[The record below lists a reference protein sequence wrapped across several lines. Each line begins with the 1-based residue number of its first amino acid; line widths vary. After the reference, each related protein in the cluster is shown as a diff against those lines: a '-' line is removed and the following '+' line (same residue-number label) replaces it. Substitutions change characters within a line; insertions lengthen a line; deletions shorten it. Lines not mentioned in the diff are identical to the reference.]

1 MRKEDFLKRLEQKLV
16 MDEPEKE
23 EVLRYYAEYI
33 DEAGPENEEKVIEE
47 IGSPEEVGKRL
58 SAEFSETGAADDGS
72 WTVDFDEMIRNF
84 SSAVERFAKKA
95 WESAGN
101 AVNAFGDRLGEEWK
115 KSEPARNDVAADWNR
130 TMEEV
135 KKTTDKVLQETRET
149 AKKGMDE
156 ARKAFASLR
165 DILEDATVPYE
176 FAEFDLPPFHRVK
189 VFVKNCPVTLHP
201 SVDGKYGADVRLY
214 LRREDEVSVT
224 VEDDTL
230 IIHSTA
236 SSGVGR
242 MSGST
247 TGFGGQAAELY
258 LPEGVYESVEVTTT
272 NARIDAAGLK
282 LADAEVKMK
291 TGNAKIKLVNC
302 RFGGSLQAETG
313 NAAIEA
319 EEVTVPAAVL
329 YTVNAPI
336 HVTGGAIDAL
346 NAETSNGAVNVT
358 KCAVSSKLTA
368 ETANGPVRLKLTE
381 SAEAYRVTADTS
393 NAAVFVDG
401 RRMGSH
407 YEAPGRIPVKVN
419 TGNSRVELSFAEPE
433 PEGPEEDTQTE
444 E

>member
-1 MRKEDFLKRLEQKLV
+1 MRKEVFLKRLEQHLV

-23 EVLRYYAEYI
+23 EVLRYYSEYI
-33 DEAGPENEEKVIEE
+33 EEAGPDNEEKVIEE
-47 IGSPEEVGKRL
+47 IGSPEEVGTRL
-58 SAEFSETGAADDGS
+58 SAEFREEGKGDDGT
-72 WTVDFDEMIRNF
+72 WAVDFDEMIRDF
-84 SSAVERFAKKA
+84 SASVEKFAKKA
-95 WESAGN
+95 WETAGN

-115 KSEPARNDVAADWNR
+115 KSEPARSDAASDWNR
-130 TMEEV
+130 TMQEV
-135 KKTTDKVLQETRET
+135 KKTTEKVLQGTKET

-189 VFVKNCPVTLHP
+189 VFVKNCPVVLHP

-230 IIHSTA
+230 IVHSTA
-236 SSGVGR
+236 SSGIGR
-242 MSGST
+242 MTGSA
-247 TGFGGQAAELY
+247 TGFGGQAAEIY
-258 LPEGVYESVEVTTT
+258 LPEGVYEAVEITTT
-272 NARIDAAGLK
+272 NARIDAAGLR
-282 LADAEVKMK
+282 LADAEVKLK

-313 NAAIEA
+313 NAAIEV
-319 EEVTVPAAVL
+319 EEVTTPAAVM

-336 HVTGGAIDAL
+336 HVTGGSIDAL

-358 KCAVSSKLTA
+358 DCAVASKLTA
-368 ETANGPVRLKLTE
+368 ETANGPVRLKMDGP
-381 SAEAYRVTADTS
+381 AENYRVTADTS
-393 NAAVFVDG
+393 NSAVFVDG
-401 RRMGSH
+401 RRMGPH
-407 YEAPGRIPVKVN
+407 YEAPGRVPVRAN
-419 TGNSRVELSFAEPE
+419 TGNARIELSFLRPE
-433 PEGPEEDTQTE
+433 PDEVQTE